1 MNDNKKNEI
10 KNTILLLSKN
20 SETKSM
26 HELMNLIQSKYE
38 IKKDE
43 FLDLIIELENEN
55 KITLNKYNNDLKI
68 NRYEYLKSNNA
79 TWFWLTI
86 FYIISILVII
96 YINYNNYIYSNLRI
110 ILIIIYIIYI
120 PGYSLTRLLF
130 PMKKINL
137 LERIMLSMGCSL
149 ILTTILGLLLNY
161 TFWGINIISITITH
175 TIFTILLC
183 ILAIYREYYLNID
196 NYQTILSNQ

>member
-1 MNDNKKNEI
+1 MNDNKKQEI
-10 KNTILLLSKN
+10 KNKILLLSKN
-20 SETKSM
+20 SKTKSIR
-26 HELMNLIQSKYE
+26 ELMNLIQSKYE

-43 FLDLIIELENEN
+43 FLNLIIELENEN

-79 TWFWLTI
+79 TWFWLTM
-86 FYIISILVII
+86 FYIISMLVII
-96 YINYNNYIYSNLRI
+96 YITYNNYIYSNLRI
-110 ILIIIYIIYI
+110 ILIVIYIIYI

-137 LERIMLSMGCSL
+137 VERIMLSMGCSL

-196 NYQTILSNQ
+196 NYQTILLNQ